1 MKSGKLLV
9 APVLGA
15 ALMVWT
21 GQGLAQDAGSSTS
34 GQSGS
39 SATQPSSQSG
49 SQASSSGSQAG
60 QSSAQL
66 SAKDKA
72 FVMKAAKGG
81 MQEVEL
87 GQLVSQKAQSD
98 DVKQFAQRMVQDH
111 TKANDELKSLAQQKG
126 VTLPTSMGAEGD
138 AMKAKLEKLSGAQL
152 DKMYMHHMVLD
163 HNKDVHE
170 FQTESKMA
178 KDSDLKSWAEKT
190 LPTLQDHLK
199 QAKDVA
205 AKTGATTTKSSETAA
220 Q

>member
-1 MKSGKLLV
+1 MKTRRFLV

-21 GQGLAQDAGSSTS
+21 GQGLAQDASA
-34 GQSGS
+34 GQS
-39 SATQPSSQSG
+39 SG
-49 SQASSSGSQAG
+49 SQASSS
-60 QSSAQL
+60 QSSSGSQL

-81 MQEVEL
+81 MEEVEI
-87 GQLVSQKAQSD
+87 GQMVADKAKSD

-111 TKANDELKSLAQQKG
+111 TKANDELKSIAQQKG
-126 VTLPTSMGAEGD
+126 ITLPADSGAEGK
-138 AMKAKLEKLSGAQL
+138 AMKAKLEKLSGAEL
-152 DKMYMHHMVLD
+152 DKAYMRNMVMD
-163 HNKDVHE
+163 HTKDVKE
-170 FQTESKMA
+170 FETASKMS
-178 KDSDLKSWAEKT
+178 KDSDVKSFAEKT

-205 AKTGATTTKSSETAA
+205 TKTGASSAKNSQTAS

>member
-1 MKSGKLLV
+1 MKSRLFV

-15 ALMVWT
+15 ALMIWS
-21 GQGLAQDAGSSTS
+21 GAAFAQDASTP
-34 GQSGS
+34 SGS
-39 SATQPSSQSG
+39 SAAQK
-49 SQASSSGSQAG
+49 SSSSAAQKSD
-60 QSSAQL
+60 QSSSSSSQL

-72 FVMKAAKGG
+72 FIMKAAKGG

-87 GQLVSQKAQSD
+87 GQMVSEKAQSD
-98 DVKQFAQRMVQDH
+98 DVKQFAKRMVDDH
-111 TKANDELKSLAQQKG
+111 TKANEELKALAQQKG
-126 VTLPTSMGAEGD
+126 VTLPSEMGAEGK

-152 DKMYMHHMVLD
+152 DKAYMHDMVLD

-190 LPTLQDHLK
+190 LPTLEDHLK

-205 AKTGATTTKSSETAA
+205 AKTGASTTKTSQTAS

>member
-1 MKSGKLLV
+1 MKSRLFV

-15 ALMVWT
+15 ALMIWS
-21 GQGLAQDAGSSTS
+21 GAAFAQDA
-34 GQSGS
+34 
-39 SATQPSSQSG
+39 SSQSG
-49 SQASSSGSQAG
+49 SAAGQKSEQSGS
-60 QSSAQL
+60 QL

-72 FVMKAAKGG
+72 FIMKAAKGG
-81 MQEVEL
+81 MQEVEI
-87 GQLVSQKAQSD
+87 GQMVSEKAQSD
-98 DVKQFAQRMVQDH
+98 DVKQFAKRMVDDH
-111 TKANDELKSLAQQKG
+111 TKANDELRALAQQKG
-126 VTLPTSMGAEGD
+126 VTLPSDSGAEGK

-152 DKMYMHHMVLD
+152 DKAYMHDMVLD

-205 AKTGATTTKSSETAA
+205 AKTGATTKSETAS